1 MINNMPFIG
10 SELVAMHPIKDT
22 WPIKKRCLWNF
33 PIILYF
39 VRICLEQL
47 TNCLYRSLQ

>member
-22 WPIKKRCLWNF
+22 WPAKI
-33 PIILYF
+33 
-39 VRICLEQL
+39 
-47 TNCLYRSLQ
+47 TNHIDWESHCPLDSESHSLLD